1 MRGHGAHMWMC
12 AAMVVVA
19 LVVVLATGS
28 ALYILPAVG
37 CVLMMGAMMWMMMGG
52 MGRHGGGQDRSD
64 RS

>member
-1 MRGHGAHMWMC
+1 MC

-37 CVLMMGAMMWMMMGG
+37 CLLMMGAMMWMMMAG
-52 MGRHGGGQDRSD
+52 MGRHGGGPDRSD